1 MAALPRHRRA
11 RGARSGPRDDVRASP
26 FVDHAA
32 TPRRRRAR
40 PRRRSARHQRGDDR
54 GDLRRLHQRARR
66 GRARSHRDRPGT
78 EGGGMTMRRAL
89 STLANISMR
98 HALSTLAKCPTT
110 GAPQSIL
117 LARGVSQEALD
128 RLVRRGLARTRV
140 AKMANPRGLEVTWYL
155 ITMEGRGY

>member
-1 MAALPRHRRA
+1 
-11 RGARSGPRDDVRASP
+11 
-26 FVDHAA
+26 
-32 TPRRRRAR
+32 
-40 PRRRSARHQRGDDR
+40 
-54 GDLRRLHQRARR
+54 
-66 GRARSHRDRPGT
+66 
-78 EGGGMTMRRAL
+78 MTMRRAL

-140 AKMANPRGLEVTWYL
+140 AKMANPRGFTVTWYL
-155 ITMEGRGY
+155 LTEKGRQAVG